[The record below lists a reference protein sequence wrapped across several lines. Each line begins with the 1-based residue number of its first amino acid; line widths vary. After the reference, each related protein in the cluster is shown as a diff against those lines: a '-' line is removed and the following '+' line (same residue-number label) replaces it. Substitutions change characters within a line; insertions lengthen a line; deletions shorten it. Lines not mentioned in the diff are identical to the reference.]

1 MDVPDEDRRRVY
13 LWMDLNIPY
22 YGTSSSNHPAELGSR
37 RMLPL
42 DLDATLSEVA
52 SRRCVQCHQGDI
64 PRKFYTRVMNVIKP
78 LNMKSTDFE
87 LAARAS
93 LVALEAGVAD
103 ASHLVNCYV
112 LADMAHRLGGEDY
125 VLTHGYNIKRLC
137 DEIFAQDYKARPLQV
152 AAMRASAGDRGVEGH
167 SFSPWRGI
175 FIRLIQHNRK
185 VIPNMISGLEH

>member
-1 MDVPDEDRRRVY
+1 MKP
-13 LWMDLNIPY
+13 II
-22 YGTSSSNHPAELGSR
+22 
-37 RMLPL
+37 
-42 DLDATLSEVA
+42 
-52 SRRCVQCHQGDI
+52 Q
-64 PRKFYTRVMNVIKP
+64 P

-152 AAMRASAGDRGVEGH
+152 AAMRASVDTL
-167 SFSPWRGI
+167 
-175 FIRLIQHNRK
+175 IRWLYLQNNHKIHK
-185 VIPNMISGLEH
+185 AAMDAVKELS